1 MEYLVIHLLTDAKM
15 EDLSYSSFSKYL
27 GYEEDHE

>member
-1 MEYLVIHLLTDAKM
+1 MEYLVIQLLTDAKM
-15 EDLSYSSFSKYL
+15 EDLNFPSFSKYL